1 MGVLGD
7 VLNSGLKKIFGS
19 KYERD
24 LKAIQPLVDEINV
37 HFAGLSSLSDD
48 ELKGKTEEFKQ
59 RLRDGETTEDIM
71 TEAYA
76 VVKETCRR
84 FLGQKWLV
92 IGHETEWDMVPYD
105 CQLFGAIVL
114 NQGKIAEMATGEGK
128 SLVATMPLYLNSLTG
143 KGAHFVTVNDYLVQ
157 RDVEWYGKIYEFLGV
172 SVGYM
177 KHNSSTQE
185 HKAAYGCDITYGT
198 NNEFGFD
205 YLRDNMAIREED
217 LVQREFNYALIDEVD
232 SVLID
237 EARTPLII
245 SGPVGV
251 STHKYDEMKPLVY
264 DIVRKQTVLVNGKI
278 AEAENLLKEGAE
290 YDAGILLLQAL
301 RGTPKNKRLMKLFS
315 ENPELKKLTMTVES
329 DFMRDK
335 RMNVIDEELLFV
347 VDERHHTIAFTDKA
361 LNGMNPENRKTFV
374 LPDINEEI
382 SAIEH
387 DETLSDEE
395 KVLKQE
401 EITRDFALKSEK
413 IHNTNQLLRA
423 YVLFDKDK
431 EYVVQDG
438 KVLIVD
444 EFTGRLMQGR
454 RFSDGLHQALEAKEG
469 VKIERETQTFATIT
483 LQNYF
488 RMYDKLSG
496 MTGTAETEANEF
508 WDIYKLDVVVIP
520 TNKPVI
526 RIDYDDQIY
535 RTRREKFNAIIE
547 RIKYMHDLG
556 RPILVGTVNV
566 DVSETL
572 SRMLKRQSINH
583 NVLNAKQH
591 MREAEIV
598 SQAGREGA
606 VTIATNMAGRGTDI
620 KLEQSVR
627 KMGGDSNSVPG
638 GLQIIGT
645 ERHEARRIDRQ
656 LRGRSGRQGDPGSS
670 MFYLSLEDDLM
681 RLFGS
686 DRISGIMQTL
696 GIEEGEV
703 ITHGMVTKAID
714 RAQKRVETQN
724 FSIRKHLLEYDNV
737 MNSQREIIYGLRN
750 TALKSGNVRERLF
763 EMVEEIVD
771 DLIDQYTDPIGVPA
785 DWDMDGLSADFL
797 TVFYIHFKLSDDLIE
812 KLNQNQLRDM
822 LVEFVKKSYLQ
833 KAEIIDQE
841 SLAWNERVILLS
853 TIDELWKEHLYEMDQ
868 LKEGIGL
875 RGYGQRDPLIEYK
888 REGFTLFEN
897 TLNQISTTTLKT
909 LFRGVMAV
917 QFEKAERKRIPEE
930 RTQAKHDDFKVY
942 ATDNIKES
950 SAAPPPQKQETVRRD
965 GKKIGRNEPCPCG
978 SGKKYKHCHGKA

>member
-1 MGVLGD
+1 MSVFGD
-7 VLNSGLKKIFGS
+7 VLSSGLKKVFGS

-24 LKAIQPLVDEINV
+24 LKAIQPLVDEINK
-37 HFAGLSSLSDD
+37 HFAGLSSLSDE
-48 ELKGKTEEFKQ
+48 ELKGKTEEFKS

-84 FLGQKWLV
+84 LMGKKWLV
-92 IGHETEWDMVPYD
+92 MEHETEWDMIPYD

-157 RDVEWYGKIYEFLGV
+157 RDVEWYGKIYDFLGV
-172 SVGYM
+172 TVGYII
-177 KHNSSTQE
+177 NSSPTE
-185 HKAAYGCDITYGT
+185 AHKAAYQCDITYGT

-217 LVQREFNYALIDEVD
+217 VVQGEFNYVLVDEVD

-245 SGPVGV
+245 SGPVAA
-251 STHKYDEMKPLVY
+251 STHKFDEMKPLVY
-264 DIVRKQTVLVNGKI
+264 DIVKKQTVLVNSKI
-278 AEAENLLKEGAE
+278 AEAEKLLKEDAE
-290 YDAGILLLQAL
+290 YDAGILLLQAT
-301 RGTPKNKRLMKLFS
+301 RGTPKNKRLMKIFS
-315 ENPELKKLTMTVES
+315 ERPELKKLSMTVES
-329 DFMRDK
+329 DYMRDK

-361 LNGMNPENRKTFV
+361 LNDMKPEDKKTFI

-382 SAIEH
+382 SEIEH
-387 DETLSDEE
+387 DDSLSDED
-395 KVLKQE
+395 KFLKQE
-401 EITRDFALKSEK
+401 EITREFALKSEK

-423 YVLFDKDK
+423 YILFDKDK

-454 RFSDGLHQALEAKEG
+454 RFSDGLHQALEAKEK

-488 RMYDKLSG
+488 RMYAKLSG
-496 MTGTAETEANEF
+496 MTGTAETEAGEF

-520 TNKPVI
+520 TNRPI
-526 RIDYDDQIY
+526 TRDDFNDQIY

-547 RIKYMHDLG
+547 RIKFFHEAG
-556 RPILVGTVNV
+556 RPVLVGTVNV
-566 DVSETL
+566 DFSETI
-572 SRMLKRQSINH
+572 SRMLKRQGISH
-583 NVLNAKQH
+583 NVLNAKH
-591 MREAEIV
+591 HLREAEII
-598 SQAGREGA
+598 SNAGTEGA

-620 KLEQSVR
+620 KLASIVR
-627 KMGGDSNSVPG
+627 QMGGNGDDIPG
-638 GLQIIGT
+638 GLQIVGT

-670 MFYLSLEDDLM
+670 MFFLSLEDDLM

-686 DRISGIMQTL
+686 DRISGIMQSL

-703 ITHGMVTKAID
+703 ITHSMVTKAID
-714 RAQKRVETQN
+714 RAQKRVEAQN
-724 FSIRKHLLEYDNV
+724 FGIRKHLLEYDNV

-750 TALKSGNVRERLF
+750 TALKSVNVRERLF
-763 EMVEEIVD
+763 EMIEDV
-771 DLIDQYTDPIGVPA
+771 IDSLLEQFTDPAGVPD
-785 DWDMDGLSADFL
+785 DWDMDGFF
-797 TVFYIHFKLSDDLIE
+797 TEFVTIFFCHIKLSDDQMATLTHTSFREMII
-812 KLNQNQLRDM
+812 D
-822 LVEFVKKSYLQ
+822 FVKKSYLH
-833 KAEIIDQE
+833 KAEIIDTD

-888 REGFTLFEN
+888 REGFILFESTLDQIN
-897 TLNQISTTTLKT
+897 TSTLKT

-917 QFEKAERKRIPEE
+917 QFEKAERKRIPEGK
-930 RTQAKHDDFKVY
+930 TQAKHDEFRAY
-942 ATDNIKES
+942 ATDNVKES
-950 SAAPPPQKQETVRRD
+950 SAALPPQKQETVKRE
-965 GKKIGRNEPCPCG
+965 GKKVGRNDPCPCG
-978 SGKKYKHCHGKA
+978 SGKKYKQCHGKA

>member
-1 MGVLGD
+1 MSAIGEI
-7 VLNSGLKKIFGS
+7 LNNGLRKIFGS

-24 LKAIQPLVDEINV
+24 IKAIQPLVEEINK
-37 HFAGLSSLSDD
+37 HYAGLSTLSDE
-48 ELKGKTEEFKQ
+48 ELKGKTEEFRN
-59 RLRDGETTEDIM
+59 RLQEGETTDDIM
-71 TEAYA
+71 TEAFA

-84 FLGQKWLV
+84 LMGQKWMVL
-92 IGHETEWDMVPYD
+92 GHETLWDMIPYD
-105 CQLFGAIVL
+105 CQLIGAIVL
-114 NQGKIAEMATGEGK
+114 HQGKIAEMATGEGK

-172 SVGYM
+172 TVGYVVG
-177 KHNSSTQE
+177 NSPTE
-185 HKAAYGCDITYGT
+185 VHKAAYEWDITYGT

-217 LVQREFNYALIDEVD
+217 VVQNGFNYALVDEVD

-245 SGPVGV
+245 SGPVSV
-251 STHKYDEMKPLVY
+251 STHKYEEMKPLVY
-264 DIVRKQTVLVNGKI
+264 DIVKKQTALVSSKI
-278 AEAENLLKEGAE
+278 AEAEKLLKDGNE
-290 YDAGILLLQAL
+290 YEACTLLLQAL
-301 RGTPKNKRLMKLFS
+301 RGTPKNKRLMKLFADR
-315 ENPELKKLTMTVES
+315 PELKKQTHTVEN
-329 DFMRDK
+329 DYMRDK
-335 RMNVIDEELLFV
+335 RMNEIDEKLLFV

-361 LNGMNPENRKTFV
+361 INGMNPDDRKTFV

-382 SAIEH
+382 SKIEH
-387 DETLSDEE
+387 DESLSDEE
-395 KVLKQE
+395 KILKQE
-401 EITRDFALKSEK
+401 EITSEFALKSEK

-423 YVLFDKDK
+423 YVLFEKDK

-454 RFSDGLHQALEAKEG
+454 RFSDGLHQALEAKER

-488 RMYDKLSG
+488 RMYNKLSG
-496 MTGTAETEANEF
+496 MTGTAETEASEF
-508 WDIYKLDVVVIP
+508 WDIYKLDVIVIP
-520 TNKPVI
+520 TNRPVI
-526 RIDYDDQIY
+526 RTDFNDQIY

-547 RIKYMHDLG
+547 RIRSFHNAG
-556 RPILVGTVNV
+556 RPVLVGTVNV

-591 MREAEIV
+591 LREAEII
-598 SQAGREGA
+598 SHAGTEGA

-620 KLEQSVR
+620 KLESVVR
-627 KMGGDSNSVPG
+627 KMGGDGDHLPG

-656 LRGRSGRQGDPGSS
+656 LRGRSGRQGDHGSS
-670 MFYLSLEDDLM
+670 MFFLSLEDDLM

-686 DRISGIMQTL
+686 DRISGIMQSL

-703 ITHGMVTKAID
+703 ITHSMVTKAID
-714 RAQKRVETQN
+714 RAQKRVEAQN
-724 FSIRKHLLEYDNV
+724 FAIRKHLLEYDNV

-763 EMVEEIVD
+763 EMVEDVID
-771 DLIDQYTDPIGVPA
+771 NLIEQYTELSGMPD
-785 DWDMDGLSADFL
+785 DWDMDALSAEFL
-797 TVFYIHFKLSDDLIE
+797 TIFYCHFTLTE
-812 KLNQNQLRDM
+812 EQNASFSPEALKDY
-822 LVEFVKKSYLQ
+822 LVNFVKESYLA
-833 KAEIIDQE
+833 KAEIIEPE
-841 SLAWNERVILLS
+841 SLKWNERVILLS
-853 TIDELWKEHLYEMDQ
+853 TIDGLWKEHLYEMDQ

-888 REGFTLFEN
+888 REGFILFESTLDQIN
-897 TLNQISTTTLKT
+897 TSTLKT
-909 LFRGVMAV
+909 LFRGVMSV
-917 QFEKAERKRIPEE
+917 QFKKAERKRIPEGK
-930 RTQAKHDDFKVY
+930 TQTQHEELGVY
-942 ATDNIKES
+942 SADNVQES
-950 SAAPPPQKQETVRRD
+950 SQALPPAKPQTVIRD

-978 SGKKYKHCHGKA
+978 SGKKYKHCCGIK